1 MNAISCPT
9 SPSTSAAT
17 SHETVCGRRN
27 ETARAFNRARG
38 SESFLG
44 GGTKFRLDQALG
56 GIPASEAA
64 EPETGGMAVSNRGGG
79 LQLGAHDTL
88 VEVTRLRP
96 RPQTS
101 DSPAARAT
109 LPTGSNSSTAG
120 SRFFQ
125 HSVKPPSVGQ
135 IYRSAAG
142 AAPPK
147 GMKLSAAYRL
157 GTKPEWLRE
166 ETARAE
172 ATDLDFLPLSYHD

>member
-120 SRFFQ
+120 SRVFQ
-125 HSVKPPSVGQ
+125 HSVKPLRYPPRKHSV
-135 IYRSAAG
+135 IPTRAG
-142 AAPPK
+142 ALVTAQWRE
-147 GMKLSAAYRL
+147 RL
-157 GTKPEWLRE
+157 LVWQELGGDGQGAL
-166 ETARAE
+166 
-172 ATDLDFLPLSYHD
+172 